1 MTPRRGVT
9 VVTGAAHGIG
19 AAIARRFVND
29 GRRVLLVD
37 IDADAVTGLAE
48 TLGERATAQPMDVT
62 DTDAWTGVANGLASA
77 GDDVDVLV
85 SNAFLVV
92 RAAAGNLSTEDWHR
106 QLAVD
111 LDAVFLGTRALLPR
125 LRQGGGSIINIA
137 SVHALIGFAGHPA
150 YAAAKGG
157 MVSLTRQLAVEYG
170 PELRVNAVLPGSVL
184 TRTWDGVDQAGRD
197 AAAAATPL
205 GRLGRPEEVA
215 GVVAFLASSDAAYV
229 TGTTIVVDGGLTATG
244 GTQ

>member
-1 MTPRRGVT
+1 MTLGRGVT

-19 AAIARRFVND
+19 ASIASRFVND

-37 IDADAVTGLAE
+37 IDADAVTRLAG
-48 TLGERATAQPMDVT
+48 TLGERATAYPMDVT
-62 DTDAWTGVANGLASA
+62 DTDAWTGMANGLASA
-77 GDDVDVLV
+77 GDDVDVFV

-125 LRQGGGSIINIA
+125 LRQAGGSIINIA

-184 TRTWDGVDQAGRD
+184 TRTWDGVDQVGRD

-205 GRLGRPEEVA
+205 RRLGRPEEVA
-215 GVVAFLASSDAAYV
+215 GVVAFLASPDAAYV
-229 TGTTIVVDGGLTATG
+229 TGTTIVVDGGLTAKG